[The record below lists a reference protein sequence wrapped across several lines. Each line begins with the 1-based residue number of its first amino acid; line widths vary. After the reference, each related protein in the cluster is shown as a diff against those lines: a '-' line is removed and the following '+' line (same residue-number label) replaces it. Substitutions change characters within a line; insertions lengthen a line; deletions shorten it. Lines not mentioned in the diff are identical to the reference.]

1 MFRVV
6 PKPSYFPEAPDPV
19 LGGLVL
25 LALYSLLVMS
35 QRGDACLDQR
45 ELERLK
51 NHQAASSLVKSGKS
65 ANLRVS
71 AASDFYHGG
80 IT

>member
-19 LGGLVL
+19 LGGFVL

-45 ELERLK
+45 NYTK
-51 NHQAASSLVKSGKS
+51 VPSNK
-65 ANLRVS
+65 
-71 AASDFYHGG
+71 
-80 IT
+80 